1 MKSESK
7 ERWTVSCRETTVQN
21 KRVAVTSSLRDEKRF
36 EACLH
41 FEGLRVH
48 SLFGLQAERI
58 LQEIADKWNQ
68 EGYAPKIIK
77 GKLYLD
83 MSTSEKLKL
92 ALAVSPPLPFTEEAA
107 L

>member
-21 KRVAVTSSLRDEKRF
+21 KKIPITSSLRGEKRF
-36 EACLH
+36 EARLH

-48 SLFGLQAERI
+48 SLFGPQAEAI
-58 LQEIADKWNQ
+58 LQEIADKWNR
-68 EGYAPKIIK
+68 EGYAPKIVK
-77 GKLYLD
+77 GKVYMDL
-83 MSTSEKLKL
+83 SQSEKLKL

-107 L
+107 S